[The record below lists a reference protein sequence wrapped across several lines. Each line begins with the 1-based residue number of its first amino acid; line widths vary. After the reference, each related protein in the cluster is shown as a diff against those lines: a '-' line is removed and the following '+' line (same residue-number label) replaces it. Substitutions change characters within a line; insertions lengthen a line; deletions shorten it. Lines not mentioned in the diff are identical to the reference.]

1 MSEPKDTKPS
11 ALKWH
16 ELPEST
22 RTALV
27 GRLEGLYGGTGDE
40 SIFDSLAVD
49 KQQALLILVRRLLAV
64 KLWDTVQR
72 IENLYGE
79 GGVGMNFTASPSIK
93 SMLERRKDFTTRFA
107 KHPNTLGGFME
118 RRAGRASLHIL
129 YTDKEAQHWEA
140 HFDLYNPWASPL
152 NAWHHLVHEKIRK
165 ETPNWH
171 VIGHALGYLDTK
183 PAASVSKK
191 HNS

>member
-1 MSEPKDTKPS
+1 MSGSKDIKTP

-22 RTALV
+22 RVALA
-27 GRLEGLYGGTGDE
+27 GRLEGLYGGKGDE

-49 KQQALLILVRRLLAV
+49 KQQALLILIRRLLAV

-93 SMLERRKDFTTRFA
+93 SMLEQRKDFTTRFA
-107 KHPNTLGGFME
+107 KHHNTIGGFME
-118 RRAGRASLHIL
+118 RRTGRASLHIL

-140 HFDLYNPWASPL
+140 HFDLYNPWTSPL
-152 NAWHHLVHEKIRK
+152 NAWRHLVHEKIRK
-165 ETPNWH
+165 ETPNWR
-171 VIGHALGYLDTK
+171 VIGSALGYFDK
-183 PAASVSKK
+183 KQAASVSK
-191 HNS
+191 